1 MSDPILHPEQVE
13 DVMRPAHGWKRA
25 LAYIVGL
32 GLLAASVY
40 LALKKA
46 DWSHLQQADPSDA
59 ALLCALVFANILSNA
74 LLFWLATK
82 PFEIPGQPVKLRE
95 WLAMV
100 AGTALLNYAGAKA
113 GLIGRIAYLKKY
125 HGISY
130 RANVFTLVAL
140 AIGTAGIYL
149 LLAGVLLWRDGIDTP
164 GLILG
169 TLTLAVLSIVGWIFI
184 KPAVARFGA
193 GQQARR
199 DLPIWIF
206 VWSILR
212 IVDAVVYAG
221 RLMIASHV
229 LGKPIDLELA
239 LTAAVVCNFVV
250 MAAPVP
256 GGLGIREWLGAAIVK
271 WGFKGAV
278 VMDLAQGAG
287 ILVVDRLAEIA
298 TLLVCGP
305 LALVYLHYRAG
316 KKDKDEGPRE

>member
-1 MSDPILHPEQVE
+1 MSDPILHPEQVD
-13 DVMRPAHGWKRA
+13 DVVRPARGWKRA
-25 LAYIVGL
+25 AAYIVGL

-40 LALKKA
+40 LAVNKA
-46 DWSHLQQADPSDA
+46 DWSHLRQADRSDI
-59 ALLCALVFANILSNA
+59 ALLCALVVANVLTNA

-82 PFEIPGQPVKLRE
+82 PFEVPGQPVKLRE

-140 AIGTAGIYL
+140 AAGTASIYIL
-149 LLAGVLLWRDGIDTP
+149 IAAILLWRDGVDTT
-164 GLILG
+164 GLTLG
-169 TLTLAVLSIVGWIFI
+169 TLALVVLSLVGWLFI
-184 KPAVARFGA
+184 KPAVGRFGA
-193 GQQARR
+193 GQIARR
-199 DLPIWIF
+199 DLPVWIF

-287 ILVVDRLAEIA
+287 ILVVDRVAEVV
-298 TLLVCGP
+298 TLLALGP
-305 LALVYLHYRAG
+305 LALLYLHYRAN
-316 KKDKDEGPRE
+316 KIDNNR